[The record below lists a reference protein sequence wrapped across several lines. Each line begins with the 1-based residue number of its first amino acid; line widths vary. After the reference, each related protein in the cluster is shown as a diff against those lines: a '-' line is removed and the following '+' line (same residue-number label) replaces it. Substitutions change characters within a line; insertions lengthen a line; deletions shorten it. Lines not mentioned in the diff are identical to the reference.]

1 MHEPCPRSCA
11 DFVTLPGDGHA
22 TVIAHAD
29 TRALLL
35 NYFIHRITHALSEG
49 FNSHIQQ
56 LKAAARGFGNF
67 ADYRSRIL
75 FFLGFLNLTP
85 L

>member
-1 MHEPCPRSCA
+1 M
-11 DFVTLPGDGHA
+11 
-22 TVIAHAD
+22 
-29 TRALLL
+29 
-35 NYFIHRITHALSEG
+35 SEG